1 MTEPIIRA
9 EMLERLYL
17 KGIRDLPGYR
27 SQDIALYK
35 KVKPDWLE
43 LHSDELKYWAD
54 LAVKT
59 YNLKVQH
66 GDILWWLQERGY
78 RNENLLFWHEDQ
90 GVIFPYTEI
99 DDYGSVPPCFR
110 VGPDFLPEFWFPRD
124 SYSAKVDH
132 NSLVFLDDALLQK
145 IKEELTFVKTTK
157 KWTCKITIQDKSYRV
172 EVNNKDTIQ
181 EYFTYDNGCFYQEW

>member
-43 LHSDELKYWAD
+43 LHNDDLKYWAD

-66 GDILWWLQERGY
+66 GDILWWLEGRGY

-90 GVIFPYTEI
+90 GIVFPYTEI

-110 VGPDFLPEFWFPRD
+110 VGPDFLPEFWFP
-124 SYSAKVDH
+124 SEEYKHKVDH
-132 NSLVFLDDALLQK
+132 NSLVFLEETLVQE
-145 IKEELTFVKTTK
+145 IKENLKEVKPGK
-157 KWTCKITIQDKSYRV
+157 EWRCAL
-172 EVNNKDTIQ
+172 TIQ
-181 EYFTYDNGCFYQEW
+181 EKTYTVIVVNKDDIQEFFTYDDGCFYQEP

>member
-17 KGIRDLPGYR
+17 KGIKDLPGYR

-35 KVKPDWLE
+35 KVKPDWVE
-43 LHSDELKYWAD
+43 LYGDELKYWAN

-59 YNLKVQH
+59 YNLRVQH
-66 GDILWWLQERGY
+66 GDILWWLDERGY

-90 GVIFPYTEI
+90 GIVFPYTEI

-132 NSLVFLDDALLQK
+132 NTLVFLDEALLQK
-145 IKEELTFVKTTK
+145 IKEDLTFVKTTK

>member
-17 KGIRDLPGYR
+17 KEIRNLPGYR

-35 KVKPDWLE
+35 QVKPDWLE
-43 LHSDELKYWAD
+43 LHSDDLKYWAD

-59 YNLKVQH
+59 YNLKVPH
-66 GDILWWLQERGY
+66 GDILWWLQGREY

-90 GVIFPYTEI
+90 GVVFPYTDI

-110 VGPDFLPEFWFPRD
+110 VGPDFLPEFWFPCEE
-124 SYSAKVDH
+124 YMAKVDH
-132 NSLVFLDDALLQK
+132 NSLVFLDETLVQE
-145 IKEELTFVKTTK
+145 IKENLQEVTAGK
-157 KWTCKITIQDKSYRV
+157 KWTCTLTIQENTYKV
-172 EVNNKDTIQ
+172 EVNDKDNIQ
-181 EYFTYDNGCFYQEW
+181 EFFTYDDGCFYQEP

>member
-17 KGIRDLPGYR
+17 KEIRNLPGYR

-66 GDILWWLQERGY
+66 GDILWWLEGRGY

-90 GVIFPYTEI
+90 GIVFPYTEI

-110 VGPDFLPEFWFPRD
+110 VGPDFLPEFWFPREE
-124 SYSAKVDH
+124 YLAKVDH
-132 NSLVFLDDALLQK
+132 NSLVFLEETLVQEIKKKLQEVK
-145 IKEELTFVKTTK
+145 PGKEWRCTL
-157 KWTCKITIQDKSYRV
+157 
-172 EVNNKDTIQ
+172 TIQ
-181 EYFTYDNGCFYQEW
+181 EKTYTVIVVNKDDIQEFFTYDDGCFYQEP